1 MDGLNR
7 GDVVTVALQGDFGK
21 PRPAVIVQSDTFND
35 THATISVLPITSTI
49 MSAPVFR
56 ITVEP
61 SAANGLRS
69 ISQIMTD
76 KIVSVRRERLGA
88 RIGALDRETMARV
101 GRSLALWL
109 ELA

>member
-1 MDGLNR
+1 MNR

-21 PRPAVIVQSDTFND
+21 PRPAVIIQSDAFNAS
-35 THATISVLPITSTI
+35 HATISILPITSTI
-49 MSAPVFR
+49 VSAPLFR

-69 ISQIMTD
+69 VSQVMTD
-76 KIVSVRRERLGA
+76 KIVSVRHERLGVK
-88 RIGALDRETMARV
+88 IGVLDREVMSRI

>member
-1 MDGLNR
+1 MNR
-7 GDVVTVALQGDFGK
+7 GDIVTVALQGDFGK
-21 PRPAVIVQSDTFND
+21 PRPALIVQSDSFNAS
-35 THATISVLPITSTI
+35 HATISVLPITSTI
-49 MSAPVFR
+49 VPAPLFR

-69 ISQIMTD
+69 VSQIMAD
-76 KIVSVRRERLGA
+76 KVVSVRRERLGA
-88 RIGALDRETMARV
+88 KIGFLDRETMVRV